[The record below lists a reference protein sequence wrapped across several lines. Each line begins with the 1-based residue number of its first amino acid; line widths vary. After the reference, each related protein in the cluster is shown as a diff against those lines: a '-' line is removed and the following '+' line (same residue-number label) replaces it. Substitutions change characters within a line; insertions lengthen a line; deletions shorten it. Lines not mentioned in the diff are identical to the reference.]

1 VPNLKLSSGGRRVL
15 AVSLAGLALIYL
27 VYVVGVFAALRWG
40 ALAALT
46 KDSRDAHVEAQGGHS
61 FWPTRIV
68 LKNARFR
75 FKDYNIE
82 VMIEVREATIL
93 WSPLALLSKRIQI
106 DEFVAEGARYKM
118 LHRVKHRYPNRERLA
133 AFPDTGFSRSKI
145 YDSPKPVY
153 HPPPFRIQVLKIRA
167 SVEEAWILEYRALGH
182 MEATG
187 GFDLSADVVV
197 FPGHVAFRGA
207 RILVGDKTLASRVDC
222 DLYARIGPFPG
233 REPLDA
239 ALAVTDGRAVDC
251 RMALAD
257 LSALG
262 VYFPDS
268 PVILEGKAELVAK
281 VELARG
287 QARSSE
293 LQVDA
298 HLERLGLEHAFVSG
312 DARVLGRAAD
322 TGQLRLTAS
331 FSGNPA
337 PRGPLELRLAE
348 VEILAEQPKLTQSKL
363 TAAQL
368 KLGSLN
374 VRDPTLLRQMSESKE
389 APLVKIGR
397 GDLDLSYVARTPA
410 KPGRFELQSQG
421 ALAWFPKPE
430 VAISCEHRA
439 SVRCQLVE
447 NGASC
452 PGSALACAPA
462 TVDFPE
468 GRSASV
474 RASLQTSTLRLAP
487 ETATSEWKVSLGN
500 PKAMLQ
506 AALPDNAWT
515 DLGLALAPLGDVE
528 GRGRVNLRKR
538 TIAGTIDDVRSGAF
552 SAQAGFMLATSAV
565 SRWRIVTPL
574 GRFGVNQTSSGTNIT
589 PFVGHDWDVLAFED

>member
-1 VPNLKLSSGGRRVL
+1 MPTIEVSSRARRVIAVVL
-15 AVSLAGLALIYL
+15 ASLALVYL
-27 VYVVGVFAALRWG
+27 VYVVGVFTALRWG

-46 KDSRDAHVEAQGGHS
+46 EDSRDAHVEAQGGHS
-61 FWPTRIV
+61 FWPNRIV

-82 VMIEVREATIL
+82 VMIEVREATIH
-93 WSPLALLSKRIQI
+93 WSPLALFSKRIQI
-106 DEFVAEGARYKM
+106 DEFVAKGARYKM

-145 YDSPKPVY
+145 YDSPKPAY
-153 HPPPFRIQVLKIRA
+153 HAPPFRIQVRNIRA
-167 SVEEAWILEYRALGH
+167 SVEEAWILEYRAMGH

-197 FPGHVAFRGA
+197 LPGHVAFRRA

-222 DLYARIGPFPG
+222 DLHARIGPFPG

-239 ALAVTDGRAVDC
+239 ALAVTDGRVVDC
-251 RMALAD
+251 HMALAD

-268 PVILEGKAELVAK
+268 PVVLEGKAELVAK
-281 VELARG
+281 VDLVRG

-293 LQVDA
+293 LRVDA
-298 HLERLGLEHAFVSG
+298 QLERLGLEHAFVSG
-312 DARVLGRAAD
+312 DARVVGKVAD
-322 TGQLRLTAS
+322 TGQIRTIGS

-348 VEILAEQPKLTQSKL
+348 VELAAEQPKLVDTKM
-363 TAAQL
+363 TGVEL

-374 VRDPTLLRQMSESKE
+374 VRDPTLLRQLGEAEK
-389 APLVKIGR
+389 APLLKVGR
-397 GDLDLSYVARTPA
+397 ADLDLSYVVQTGE

-439 SVRCQLVE
+439 SVRCQLLGD
-447 NGASC
+447 GASC
-452 PGSALACAPA
+452 PGSAVACAPV
-462 TVDFPE
+462 TVEFPGE
-468 GRSASV
+468 RSATI
-474 RASLQTSTLRLAP
+474 RASLETVTLEFSQER
-487 ETATSEWKVSLGN
+487 TTSEWKVSLGN

-538 TIAGTIDDVRSGAF
+538 TIAGTVDDVRSGAF
-552 SAQAGFMLATSAV
+552 AAQGGFMLATSLV
-565 SRWRIVTPL
+565 SRWRVTTPL
-574 GRFGVNQTSSGTNIT
+574 GRFGVTQTPSGTNIR
-589 PFVGHDWDVLAFED
+589 PFVGGDWDVLAFED